1 MFGTTCTVL
10 SSVAVTFVS
19 GYRGEQ
25 CSFVFGEDET
35 YTHLPLEA
43 TPTPSDG
50 DTAVFD
56 LPQLD
61 ALVFYYNL
69 TCDVMQEGD
78 LGSNLTVTLQGSFT
92 TSTVET
98 CD

>member
-1 MFGTTCTVL
+1 MFNTVGPVL
-10 SSVAVTFVS
+10 SSVAVTFMS
-19 GYRGEQ
+19 DYRGEQ

-35 YTHLPLEA
+35 YTHLPLKA
-43 TPTPSDG
+43 TPTPSNG
-50 DTAVFD
+50 DTAVFN

-61 ALVFYYNL
+61 ALVYYYNL

-98 CD
+98 

>member
-1 MFGTTCTVL
+1 MFNTAGQVL
-10 SSVAVTFVS
+10 SSVAVAFWS
-19 GYRGEQ
+19 GYRGEL

-50 DTAVFD
+50 DTAVFN

-61 ALVFYYNL
+61 AHF
-69 TCDVMQEGD
+69 
-78 LGSNLTVTLQGSFT
+78 GSNLTVTLQGSFA
-92 TSTVET
+92 TSTIET
-98 CD
+98 